1 MSMRSPL
8 RAVAALLLAT
18 TALGGGPAPAPA
30 RAETCISP
38 YIKGLQQRETVLY
51 LWALPK
57 ETGGE
62 DFLAVVDVDI
72 ASATYGRILERVKVG
87 STGNEAHHSWC
98 W

>member
-1 MSMRSPL
+1 MRSPL
-8 RAVAALLLAT
+8 RAVAALLLA
-18 TALGGGPAPAPA
+18 AAAFGSSPA

-38 YIKGLQQRETVLY
+38 YIKGLQQREKVLY
-51 LWALPK
+51 LWALPE

-62 DFLAVVDVDI
+62 DFLAVIDVDI